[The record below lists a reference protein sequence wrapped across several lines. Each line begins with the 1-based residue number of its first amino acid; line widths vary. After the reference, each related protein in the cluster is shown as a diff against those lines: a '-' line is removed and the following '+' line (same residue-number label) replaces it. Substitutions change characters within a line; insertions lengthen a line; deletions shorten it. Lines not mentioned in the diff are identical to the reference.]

1 MAGQNGVD
9 SRNTGS
15 VTLAQVTP
23 PGAALPA
30 TSVAGTPPA
39 AVPSTSRG
47 VIVNA
52 KPGDSVASVRAKAF
66 EKMAEE
72 AGLPPPARAEFV
84 DRAARLDAGTLNAP
98 AVSPGAEA
106 RALNDAQAQVAIA
119 RGDVVVAPTQAQAGL
134 LKLMQAREPDAWL
147 PALPAL
153 PAGAAAGFGL
163 PRAQNTFD
171 AVPGRAGVT
180 PEVAQ
185 SILGNVA
192 SGKPAFNPDLGQVG
206 RVSWFVT
213 QGDPYVGTSS
223 AKSVTLP
230 VEIAN
235 TSGKPALEFG
245 ERQLLEIFNR
255 KMIDAAPLAE
265 QQLRER
271 TGKVNG
277 EPLSNTNNKEVARN
291 ASRTAER
298 AMWNEVGE
306 TVRASES
313 GIGKV
318 KLENSTF
325 SKNGNGEFTLTSV
338 AENVRLPKGSAAQL
352 VEAIKT
358 NAAPAEPGVLEAA
371 EKLASQEKWGGR
383 VQGAF
388 RVGGKV
394 LIVVGIAADAYR
406 IYTATDKVKTSV
418 EVAGGWAGA
427 AAAGGAFAAWYTPA
441 DVAGPWAWLGH
452 GVGTLVAGGVGYFAG
467 SHIAKSIYELTV
479 EGKPLEIG
487 F

>member
-1 MAGQNGVD
+1 MAGPNGVD
-9 SRNTGS
+9 SRN
-15 VTLAQVTP
+15 VAPATLAQATP
-23 PGAALPA
+23 PGAAPSS
-30 TSVAGTPPA
+30 TSGSGTPPA

-47 VIVNA
+47 VTVNA
-52 KPGDSVASVRAKAF
+52 KPGDSLASVRAKAF

-72 AGLPPPARAEFV
+72 AGLPPPTRAEFV
-84 DRAARLDAGTLNAP
+84 DRAARLDAGTLNAA
-98 AVSPGAEA
+98 AVSPSAEA
-106 RALNDAQAQVAIA
+106 RALTDAQAKAAIA

-134 LKLMQAREPDAWL
+134 LKLMQSREPDASL
-147 PALPAL
+147 AAL

-171 AVPGRAGVT
+171 SVPGRAGVT

-235 TSGKPALEFG
+235 TSGKSALEFG

-265 QQLRER
+265 QQLRVR

-277 EPLSNTNNKEVARN
+277 EPLSNTNQKEIARN

-306 TVRASES
+306 TVRASAS

-318 KLENSTF
+318 KLDNSAF

-467 SHIAKSIYELTV
+467 SHIAKSVYEITV